1 MDIDELMEASPSEV
15 KDADEAKTILEKNLM
30 VILGEEIT
38 IDTLRAS
45 LWHISQG
52 AKMPATAKTLVQ
64 AVALLLGEIDEDL
77 KVESIAGRVTE
88 MVLDKL
94 SPDINQ
100 LAYMSESLKA
110 SSSLAESDS
119 LQKLKDNIESSRQSQ
134 AEDSKMLLT
143 GMREVS
149 EKLKEVAKRV
159 DSIPISS
166 TPLTSSVPHPDPSWS
181 YRNALLNTS
190 ASGHGQNLVDP
201 KVARQSILKAR
212 QILVDLSY
220 PGSEMVPARSLE
232 SICNTAIH
240 FCKTAE
246 PRPSCDIVIEDIFR
260 IQNGGI
266 IFQFNS
272 KEATDWI
279 RSPPVSSPFANAFG
293 NGAAVK
299 LRLFPLLLR
308 FVPFTFR
315 PDVPADLRELE
326 ERYKLPTLSLP
337 SARWVKPKEK
347 RHPTQMVGHCILNV
361 SSMDIA
367 NRLIM
372 DGITIRGRRVLPER
386 LKAEPIR
393 CSNCQGYGHIARNCN
408 HQSACGTCGQTSHK
422 TVDCNAYRTLHCVSC
437 GVNTHASWDRNCPEF
452 LKRCQLLDER
462 RPDNQYKYFPTEDP
476 RTHFRLPA
484 KVPMDRRYPD
494 EFAVHSTREKT
505 ASAAPCTQSTI
516 PGYFAPTQTQS
527 QIATHQRSQNRHPD
541 DLERDQRP
549 YRELSHGLP
558 LNVPSQHLQVPSRGQ
573 SPQTSASPSLSYMT
587 LRPESDLGPPGL
599 QRQLPPTRWDDQ

>member
-30 VILGEEIT
+30 VILGKEIT

-52 AKMPATAKTLVQ
+52 AKMLATAKTLVQ

-94 SPDINQ
+94 SLDINQ

-110 SSSLAESDS
+110 SSSSVEISIASLCDFPSHSQAESDS

-143 GMREVS
+143 GMREVF
-149 EKLKEVAKRV
+149 EKLKEVAKQV

-166 TPLTSSVPHPDPSWS
+166 TLSTSSVPHPDPSRS

-220 PGSEMVPARSLE
+220 PGSETVPARSLE
-232 SICNTAIH
+232 SIRDTAIH
-240 FCKTAE
+240 FCKMAE
-246 PRPSCDIVIEDIFR
+246 PRPSCDIVIEDTFR

-272 KEATDWI
+272 KKAADWI

-293 NGAAVK
+293 NRAAVK
-299 LRLFPLLLR
+299 LCLFPLLLR
-308 FVPFTFR
+308 FIPFTFR

-326 ERYKLPTLSLP
+326 ERYKLPPLSLP
-337 SARWVKPKEK
+337 SAHWVKPKEK

-361 SSMDIA
+361 SLMDIA

-372 DGITIRGRRVLPER
+372 DGITIRGR
-386 LKAEPIR
+386 
-393 CSNCQGYGHIARNCN
+393 
-408 HQSACGTCGQTSHK
+408 
-422 TVDCNAYRTLHCVSC
+422 
-437 GVNTHASWDRNCPEF
+437 
-452 LKRCQLLDER
+452 
-462 RPDNQYKYFPTEDP
+462 
-476 RTHFRLPA
+476 
-484 KVPMDRRYPD
+484 
-494 EFAVHSTREKT
+494 
-505 ASAAPCTQSTI
+505 
-516 PGYFAPTQTQS
+516 
-527 QIATHQRSQNRHPD
+527 
-541 DLERDQRP
+541 
-549 YRELSHGLP
+549 
-558 LNVPSQHLQVPSRGQ
+558 
-573 SPQTSASPSLSYMT
+573 
-587 LRPESDLGPPGL
+587 
-599 QRQLPPTRWDDQ
+599 